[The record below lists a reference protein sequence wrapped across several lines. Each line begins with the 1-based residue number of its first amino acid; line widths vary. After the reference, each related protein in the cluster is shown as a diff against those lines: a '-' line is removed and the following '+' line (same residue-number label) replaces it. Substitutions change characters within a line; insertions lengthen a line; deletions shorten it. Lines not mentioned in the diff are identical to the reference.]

1 MANCPQSAENPL
13 LSKSYLP
20 NKALPF
26 DKVKFEHFEPA
37 IMQGLKEHA
46 REIKAIIN
54 NPDEPTFENTIVAL
68 EHSGETLGR
77 AMKAFGALLG
87 TKKTD
92 DLRDLQVKLQSALSA
107 HSSAMMT
114 NEKLFAR
121 VKAVYDARATL
132 NLDAEQKVL
141 LEGSYKAF
149 EKSGVNLPAATKKR
163 MQEIS
168 LQLSKLSTTYSDNV
182 MKSTIAWRKVITD
195 ENDLAGVPDR
205 AKEQYKDAAKAA
217 GLADGS
223 FLLTLVPY
231 PGEVMSH
238 CTKRALREEVFK
250 ASSSIGYG
258 GPYDNRPVILEIIKL
273 RHEMAQMMG
282 HQTYAGMV
290 LKGRM
295 AGSAQ
300 VVEDF
305 LAKNAATYS
314 AAAKAEG
321 KAVKDLAAAEG
332 MTDLKPWDMA
342 FYSRKLQE
350 RDYNFNSEE
359 LRPYFEMDRVVAGLF
374 AHAEKLFNIGFTP
387 ADGKYPVYDPDM
399 KVYEVHDKK
408 DGSLVGVFYTD
419 YYARPGQKREGAWM
433 NAFVNAHV
441 DANGKHQV
449 PHVINVCNYA
459 KPAAGKATLL
469 SVGDV
474 TTMYHEFGHGLH
486 GLLGKGK
493 YASLTGTN
501 VKWDFV
507 ELPSQLQEN
516 WVLEKKVLD
525 TFAVHYQTGAPM
537 PQDLVRKL
545 RAVNNFGNASMG
557 QRQTFLGLLDMAWH
571 NTDPA
576 MIKSVEEVEEKAA
589 TLAGTFNKATGLNGA
604 MSTRFSHIFSGGYS
618 AGYYSYK
625 WAEVLEADIFETKFK
640 GKLYNRKNADELREK
655 IYAAGGTRPP
665 MDLFV
670 DYMGRQPDP
679 DALFRREGLKPV
691 TVAATQAEPAPSSGT
706 QKNTPRPPA
715 RIGDIICAP

>member
-1 MANCPQSAENPL
+1 MAICPQSAANPL
-13 LSKSYLP
+13 LSQTYLP

-26 DKVKFEHFEPA
+26 DRIKPEHFEPA
-37 IMQGLKEHA
+37 ILEGIKQHA
-46 REIKAIIN
+46 REIKAIADN
-54 NPDEPTFENTIVAL
+54 AEAATFANTIEAL
-68 EHSGETLGR
+68 EFSGALLDR
-77 AMKAFGALLG
+77 AMSAFGAVLG

-92 DLRDLQVKLQSALSA
+92 ELSNIQKKLQPALSA
-107 HSSAMMT
+107 HGASVTM
-114 NEKLFAR
+114 NDRLFAR

-132 NLDAEQKVL
+132 SLDDEQKVL
-141 LEGSYKAF
+141 LEKTYKSF
-149 EKSGVNLPAATKKR
+149 EASGAALPPAQKKR
-163 MQEIS
+163 LQEIS
-168 LQLSKLSTTYSDNV
+168 LELSKLSTQYSENV
-182 MKSTIAWRKVITD
+182 MKSTVAWRKVITD
-195 ENDLAGVPDR
+195 ENELDGVPQR
-205 AKEQYKDAAKAA
+205 AKDAYKDAAKAA
-217 GLADGS
+217 GMADGS
-223 FLLTLVPY
+223 FLLTLAPY

-238 CTKRALREEVFK
+238 GTNRALREEVFK
-250 ASSSIGYG
+250 ASGSIGYG
-258 GPYDNRPVILEIIKL
+258 GPYDNRPVIMDIVKL
-273 RHEMAQMMG
+273 RHEKAQIMG

-290 LKGRM
+290 LAGRM
-295 AGSAQ
+295 AGSTQ

-305 LAKNAATYS
+305 LAKNAATYT
-314 AAAKAEG
+314 AAAKAE
-321 KAVKDLAAAEG
+321 AQIIKDLAAAEG
-332 MTDLKPWDMA
+332 MTDLKPWDVA
-342 FYSRKLQE
+342 FYSRKVQE
-350 RDYNFNSEE
+350 RDYQFNSEE

-374 AHAEKLFNIGFTP
+374 AHAEKLFNIGFTA

-419 YYARPGQKREGAWM
+419 YYARPGEKREGAWM
-433 NAFVNAHV
+433 NAFQNAGV
-441 DANGKHQV
+441 APDGLKQV
-449 PHVINVCNYA
+449 PHVINVCNFA
-459 KPAAGKATLL
+459 KPAKGKATLL

-493 YASLTGTN
+493 YPSLTGTN

-525 TFAVHYQTGAPM
+525 SFAVHYQTGAKM

-545 RAVNNFGNASMG
+545 RAVNNYGAAGMG
-557 QRQTFLGLLDMAWH
+557 QRQTFLGMLDMAWH

-576 MIKSVEEVEEKAA
+576 TLKSVEDVEIKAA
-589 TLAGTFNKATGLNGA
+589 TLAGTFNKAAGLNGA
-604 MSTRFSHIFSGGYS
+604 MSTRFGHIFSGGYS

-679 DALFRREGLKPV
+679 DALFRREGLTP
-691 TVAATQAEPAPSSGT
+691 VAAAKTAEPAP
-706 QKNTPRPPA
+706 QKKAPPPPA
-715 RIGDIICAP
+715 PGV